1 MFLTYVI
8 VDDVIAGGVDGS
20 LADGLTNEEIVI
32 PLWQSDSVVHDRS

>member
-20 LADGLTNEEIVI
+20 LADGLADQEVVI
-32 PLWQSDSVVHDRS
+32 PLRQSDHTVHDRS